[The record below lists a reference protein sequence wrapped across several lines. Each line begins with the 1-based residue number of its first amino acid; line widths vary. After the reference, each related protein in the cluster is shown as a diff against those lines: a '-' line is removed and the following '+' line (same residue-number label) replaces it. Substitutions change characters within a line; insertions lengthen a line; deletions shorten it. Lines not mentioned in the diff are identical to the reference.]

1 MPTADFRNEP
11 VLELRRA
18 TERARLES
26 ALSELE
32 RRLPLAVPVIIE
44 GNRLGEATFVSVDP
58 SLPERVVARVAE
70 ASAAD
75 VDAAVRT
82 AADAHPGWR
91 ETDASERASV
101 LIRAAGELR
110 RRRYELAALEVLECA
125 KPWPEADADVAEA
138 IDFLEYYA
146 RQAIELDAG
155 RALPQ
160 LPGERNFLY
169 HRPRGVVAVI
179 APWNFPVAIATGMT
193 AAALA
198 TGNAVCLKPAE
209 QSPACAMAI
218 HQALVA
224 AGLPPGLLALLPGAG
239 PVGAALVAH
248 PGVHTIAFTGSERVG
263 LEIVAAAAKPAPGQ
277 LHMKR
282 VVAEMGGKNCMIVD
296 GDADLDDVVPAA
308 LASAFGF
315 AGQKCSATSRLLVHE
330 RIATTLRER
339 LEGSLQTVLVGPA
352 WDFAIDVPAVIEA
365 DSRDRIEAAV
375 ADAGASSEAVRRVG
389 ELPNS
394 GGFYVAPTLVIGP
407 AADAAITREEVFGP
421 VLTIET
427 VASVEAAS
435 ELVERQR
442 HALTGGLF
450 SRNPRTIEA
459 VARRTPVGN
468 LYINRGTTGAMV
480 GRQPF
485 GGNRMSGT
493 GSKAGGPEYL
503 LQFVE
508 PVVVTENTTRH
519 GIAT

>member
-1 MPTADFRNEP
+1 M
-11 VLELRRA
+11 RRA
-18 TERARLES
+18 TERARLED
-26 ALSELE
+26 ALSQLE
-32 RRLPLAVPVIIE
+32 RRLPLDVAVIIDGDRAGE
-44 GNRLGEATFVSVDP
+44 GTFESVDP
-58 SLPERVVARVAE
+58 SLPERVVASAAE
-70 ASAAD
+70 ASAAE
-75 VDAAVRT
+75 VDAAVGT
-82 AADAHPGWR
+82 AAAAQRHWR
-91 ETDASERASV
+91 EAEVSERASV
-101 LIRAAGELR
+101 MIRAAGELR
-110 RRRYELAALEVLECA
+110 RRRHELAALEVLECA

-146 RQAIELDAG
+146 RRAIELDAG
-155 RALPQ
+155 RALPG

-179 APWNFPVAIATGMT
+179 APWNFPIAIATGMT
-193 AAALA
+193 AAALC

-209 QSPACAMAI
+209 QSPACALAI
-218 HQALVA
+218 HEALIA
-224 AGLPPGLLALLPGAG
+224 AGLPPGALALLPGAG
-239 PVGAALVAH
+239 AVGAALVAH

-263 LEIVAAAAKPAPGQ
+263 LEIAAAAASPAPGQ

-296 GDADLDDVVPAA
+296 ADADLDDVVPAA
-308 LASAFGF
+308 LDSAFGF

-339 LEGSLQTVLVGPA
+339 LHGALETVLVGPA

-365 DSRDRIEAAV
+365 ESRDRIEAIV
-375 ADAGASSEAVRRVG
+375 ADADAAAVHRVRQ
-389 ELPNS
+389 LPNS
-394 GGFYVAPTLVIGP
+394 GGFYVAPTLVVGP

-427 VASVEAAS
+427 VPSVEDAAAV
-435 ELVERQR
+435 VERQR

-468 LYINRGTTGAMV
+468 LYVNRGTTGAMV

-519 GIAT
+519 GIDT

>member
-1 MPTADFRNEP
+1 
-11 VLELRRA
+11 
-18 TERARLES
+18 
-26 ALSELE
+26 
-32 RRLPLAVPVIIE
+32 VPVIVE
-44 GNRLGEATFVSVDP
+44 GNRSGDPTFVSVDP

-70 ASAAD
+70 ASTAD
-75 VDAAVRT
+75 VDAAVRAT
-82 AADAHPGWR
+82 AAAQPGWR
-91 ETDASERASV
+91 DTDASERASV

-110 RRRYELAALEVLECA
+110 TRRYELAALEVLECA

-146 RQAIELDAG
+146 RQAIELEGG

-169 HRPRGVVAVI
+169 HRPRGVVAVV
-179 APWNFPVAIATGMT
+179 APWNFPIAIATGMT
-193 AAALA
+193 AAALC

-209 QSPACAMAI
+209 QSPACALAI
-218 HQALVA
+218 YQALIA
-224 AGLPPGLLALLPGAG
+224 AGLPPELLALLPGAG
-239 PVGAALVAH
+239 AVGAALVAH

-330 RIATTLRER
+330 RIAATLRGR
-339 LEGSLQTVLVGPA
+339 LEGALETVLVGPA

-375 ADAGASSEAVRRVG
+375 SDASASSEAVHRVA

-394 GGFYVAPTLVIGP
+394 GGFYVAPTLVVEP
-407 AADAAITREEVFGP
+407 AADAAIIRDEVFGP

-427 VASVEAAS
+427 VPSVEAAS
-435 ELVERQR
+435 DLVGRQR

>member
-1 MPTADFRNEP
+1 MDFRNEP

-18 TERARLES
+18 TERTRLQD
-26 ALSELE
+26 ALAELAP
-32 RRLPLAVPVIIE
+32 RLPLAVPVIID
-44 GNRLGEATFVSVDP
+44 GNRHGELTLASVDP
-58 SLPERVVARVAE
+58 SLPERIVARAAQ
-70 ASAAD
+70 ASDAD

-82 AADAHPGWR
+82 AAAAQRRWR
-91 ETDASERASV
+91 DVDASERASV

-125 KPWPEADADVAEA
+125 KPWPEADGDVAEA

-209 QSPACAMAI
+209 QSPACALAI
-218 HQALVA
+218 HEALIA

-239 PVGAALVAH
+239 TAGAALVVH

-263 LEIVAAAAKPAPGQ
+263 LEIVAAAATPSPGQ

-296 GDADLDDVVPAA
+296 GDADLDDVIPAA
-308 LASAFGF
+308 LTSAFGF

-330 RIATTLRER
+330 RIATTLAER
-339 LEGSLQTVLVGPA
+339 LEGALETLLVGPA

-375 ADAGASSEAVRRVG
+375 AGAGAVSKALHRVH
-389 ELPNS
+389 ELPSS
-394 GGFYVAPTLVIGP
+394 GGFYVAPTLVIEP

-427 VASVEAAS
+427 VQSVEDAA
-435 ELVERQR
+435 ELVESQR

-450 SRNPRTIEA
+450 SRNPRTIDA

-468 LYINRGTTGAMV
+468 LYVNRGTTGAMV

-493 GSKAGGPEYL
+493 GSKAGGTEYL